1 MSLKTD
7 YHYNEDDFAERGGQL
22 DELTV
27 TITLCEYRN
36 LITEQ
41 TRLDMT
47 VDRLQEEKA
56 ELEKKLKA
64 ERAWDYELNGEK
76 FHEDSMK
83 FILFKNANNGSGTVT
98 EDDFIK
104 DYTCIEYQLDFPDQ
118 VKRVCDMLREQL
130 DDDYIVEMPCNENHC
145 IVIRLKEK
153 MEADNAD

>member
-7 YHYNEDDFAERGGQL
+7 YNYNEDDFTERNGQL

-64 ERAWDYELNGEK
+64 ASEALAACKMPEWVKSIGNTLAHWGE
-76 FHEDSMK
+76 
-83 FILFKNANNGSGTVT
+83 
-98 EDDFIK
+98 
-104 DYTCIEYQLDFPDQ
+104 DQ
-118 VKRVCDMLREQL
+118 
-130 DDDYIVEMPCNENHC
+130 DDDGE
-145 IVIRLKEK
+145 R
-153 MEADNAD
+153 EAEDVD

>member
-7 YHYNEDDFAERGGQL
+7 YNYNEDDYAERSGQL

-36 LITEQ
+36 LISEQ

-64 ERAWDYELNGEK
+64 ASEALAACKMPEWVRAIGDTLAHWGEDQ
-76 FHEDSMK
+76 DS
-83 FILFKNANNGSGTVT
+83 GEGGDS
-98 EDDFIK
+98 D
-104 DYTCIEYQLDFPDQ
+104 
-118 VKRVCDMLREQL
+118 
-130 DDDYIVEMPCNENHC
+130 
-145 IVIRLKEK
+145 
-153 MEADNAD
+153 

>member
-7 YHYNEDDFAERGGQL
+7 YNYNDDDFTERSGQL

-27 TITLCEYRN
+27 TITLCGYRN

-64 ERAWDYELNGEK
+64 ASEITSSLRDQKAELIN
-76 FHEDSMK
+76 S
-83 FILFKNANNGSGTVT
+83 LVNA
-98 EDDFIK
+98 
-104 DYTCIEYQLDFPDQ
+104 Q
-118 VKRVCDMLREQL
+118 
-130 DDDYIVEMPCNENHC
+130 
-145 IVIRLKEK
+145 
-153 MEADNAD
+153 

>member
-7 YHYNEDDFAERGGQL
+7 CRYNEDDYVERSGQL

-64 ERAWDYELNGEK
+64 ASEALAVCKMPEWVKAIGNSLAHWGEAD
-76 FHEDSMK
+76 EDQ
-83 FILFKNANNGSGTVT
+83 
-98 EDDFIK
+98 E
-104 DYTCIEYQLDFPDQ
+104 P
-118 VKRVCDMLREQL
+118 
-130 DDDYIVEMPCNENHC
+130 
-145 IVIRLKEK
+145 
-153 MEADNAD
+153 EADNAD

>member
-7 YHYNEDDFAERGGQL
+7 CRYNEDDFAERSGQL

-64 ERAWDYELNGEK
+64 ASEALAACKMPEWVKTIGNALAHWGENQDGAEQEA
-76 FHEDSMK
+76 ED
-83 FILFKNANNGSGTVT
+83 
-98 EDDFIK
+98 
-104 DYTCIEYQLDFPDQ
+104 
-118 VKRVCDMLREQL
+118 
-130 DDDYIVEMPCNENHC
+130 
-145 IVIRLKEK
+145 
-153 MEADNAD
+153 AD